1 VVATQWRIGD
11 RSTVRLVDDFYGA
24 MAEGKPVPDA
34 LREAKLAA
42 IRRGAPA
49 RDWAAFTAV
58 GDPSVRVPL
67 ERPSEPRGG
76 WRWALLAAAGGVM
89 VLAGGYHAWRRGR
102 YARQVGA

>member
-1 VVATQWRIGD
+1 
-11 RSTVRLVDDFYGA
+11 

-49 RDWAAFTAV
+49 RDWAAFTVV

-67 ERPSEPRGG
+67 ERPRAPRGG
-76 WRWALLAAAGGVM
+76 GRWALLAAAGGVIAM
-89 VLAGGYHAWRRGR
+89 AGGYHVWRRGR
-102 YARQVGA
+102 EARRGGA